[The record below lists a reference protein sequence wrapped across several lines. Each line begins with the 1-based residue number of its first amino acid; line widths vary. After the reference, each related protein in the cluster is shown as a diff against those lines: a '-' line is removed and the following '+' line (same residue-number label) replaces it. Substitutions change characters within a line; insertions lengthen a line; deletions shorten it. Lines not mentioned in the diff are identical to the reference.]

1 MEKEEFS
8 NEDKKN
14 TPWLFDLQGGRLLKG
29 KYSGRILF
37 TGKTDEENS
46 LVCLTADVPDN
57 TLERDDGWR
66 AFRIQGVLD
75 FSLVGILSEITGILA
90 EDKIGIFAISTFNTD
105 YILTKKENYQKAL
118 DLLDAEGYKILE

>member
-1 MEKEEFS
+1 MKIKKIPYDFS
-8 NEDKKN
+8 ICKVTD
-14 TPWLFDLQGGRLLKG
+14 
-29 KYSGRILF
+29 YSKVNIAAEYCF

-46 LVCLTADVPDN
+46 LVCLTEDVPAN
-57 TLERDDGWR
+57 TLERDDGWM

-75 FSLVGILSEITGILA
+75 FSLVGILSVITGILA

-105 YILTKKENYQKAL
+105 YILTKKEDYQKAL

>member
-1 MEKEEFS
+1 MKIKKIPYDFS
-8 NEDKKN
+8 ICKVAD
-14 TPWLFDLQGGRLLKG
+14 
-29 KYSGRILF
+29 YSMVNIAAEYCF

-46 LVCLTADVPDN
+46 LVCLTEDVPAN
-57 TLERDDGWR
+57 TLERDDGWM

-105 YILTKKENYQKAL
+105 YILTKKEDYQKAL

>member
-1 MEKEEFS
+1 MKIKKIPYDFS
-8 NEDKKN
+8 ICKVADYSKVN
-14 TPWLFDLQGGRLLKG
+14 TAV
-29 KYSGRILF
+29 KYCF

-46 LVCLTADVPDN
+46 LVCLTADVPAN
-57 TLERDDGWR
+57 TLERDDVWM

-118 DLLDAEGYKILE
+118 DILDAEGYKILE

>member
-1 MEKEEFS
+1 M
-8 NEDKKN
+8 
-14 TPWLFDLQGGRLLKG
+14 PHGGR
-29 KYSGRILF
+29 SGQYAGAGRRL
-37 TGKTDEENS
+37 D
-46 LVCLTADVPDN
+46 
-57 TLERDDGWR
+57 

-105 YILTKKENYQKAL
+105 YILTKKEDYQKAL